1 MTETNTPQASEYSD
15 RLAAPCYY
23 ESPGPKAV
31 PQCRIDGCTA
41 TAPHGHTT
49 SNHPE
54 EWWCPPS
61 EWLDDANRGIVL
73 PNDQPT
79 RVLPTEAEV
88 ARVIFGAQERD
99 WRSWA
104 HTQQEPYLKA
114 ARAVLAL
121 FASQPTVAQVK
132 AEALREESHYLRE
145 RISDATAARNR
156 FDSDS
161 QQWAEFDQAIRRMAE
176 EANRLSL
183 RADRI
188 ESEG

>member
-1 MTETNTPQASEYSD
+1 MS
-15 RLAAPCYY
+15 R
-23 ESPGPKAV
+23 
-31 PQCRIDGCTA
+31 RI
-41 TAPHGHTT
+41 P
-49 SNHPE
+49 
-54 EWWCPPS
+54 
-61 EWLDDANRGIVL
+61 DDSQPL
-73 PNDQPT
+73 HPT
-79 RVLPTEAEV
+79 RVLPTEAEIADALHADACPEDPDDGESCTCADYLRE
-88 ARVIFGAQERD
+88 ARI
-99 WRSWA
+99 
-104 HTQQEPYLKA
+104 
-114 ARAVLAL
+114 VLAL
-121 FASQPTVAQVK
+121 FATQPTVAQVK

>member
-1 MTETNTPQASEYSD
+1 MTA
-15 RLAAPCYY
+15 
-23 ESPGPKAV
+23 
-31 PQCRIDGCTA
+31 IDLMNE
-41 TAPHGHTT
+41 PIH
-49 SNHPE
+49 
-54 EWWCPPS
+54 
-61 EWLDDANRGIVL
+61 
-73 PNDQPT
+73 PT
-79 RVLPTEAEV
+79 RVLPTEADV
-88 ARVIFGAQERD
+88 ADALVQHETSGMCRYGRTCGTCD
-99 WRSWA
+99 CGRSSLNA
-104 HTQQEPYLKA
+104 KGLAEHDAMELDR

-121 FASQPTVAQVK
+121 FAGQPTVAQVK

>member
-1 MTETNTPQASEYSD
+1 M
-15 RLAAPCYY
+15 
-23 ESPGPKAV
+23 
-31 PQCRIDGCTA
+31 TA
-41 TAPHGHTT
+41 TDLMNEPIH
-49 SNHPE
+49 
-54 EWWCPPS
+54 
-61 EWLDDANRGIVL
+61 
-73 PNDQPT
+73 PT
-79 RVLPTEAEV
+79 RVLPTEADV
-88 ARVIFGAQERD
+88 ADAIEKSD
-99 WRSWA
+99 WPTDGRA
-104 HTQQEPYLKA
+104 TRLDHPNAYLRR

-121 FASQPTVAQVK
+121 FAAQPTVAQVK

>member
-1 MTETNTPQASEYSD
+1 MIMAEYDTEFVRRCATDETYNGELLSARD
-15 RLAAPCYY
+15 FNRWLA
-23 ESPGPKAV
+23 
-31 PQCRIDGCTA
+31 RI
-41 TAPHGHTT
+41 
-49 SNHPE
+49 
-54 EWWCPPS
+54 
-61 EWLDDANRGIVL
+61 
-73 PNDQPT
+73 
-79 RVLPTEAEV
+79 
-88 ARVIFGAQERD
+88 
-99 WRSWA
+99 
-104 HTQQEPYLKA
+104 
-114 ARAVLAL
+114 
-121 FASQPTVAQVK
+121 K